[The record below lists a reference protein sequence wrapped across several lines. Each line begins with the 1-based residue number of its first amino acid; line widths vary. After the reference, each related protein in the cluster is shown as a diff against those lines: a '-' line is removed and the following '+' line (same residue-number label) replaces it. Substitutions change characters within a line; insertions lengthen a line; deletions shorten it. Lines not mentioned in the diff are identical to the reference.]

1 MFYRIIC
8 ALLLAFIAGCYSLAP
23 VCFAQTYKVGK
34 QEIEMELSV
43 PHTAFDRADFSGNSA
58 EEKEAR
64 AFMEANNIDLAVF
77 FDDGTEL
84 DILAIE
90 NPGKGFEDLSK
101 MPDAILKNED
111 FKATYLN
118 TYLKKADTKIIRI
131 KKETFEIKNFN
142 NIKYIKIDALVNE
155 KGRWMPR
162 RLYHTI
168 KYNTNFLCRFIFPDA
183 AKILPDKFTD
193 EVISAIRF
201 KEEKTTARTET
212 AAQKE
217 KGADR
222 TIIDPVKQEAS
233 APAAVK
239 NSSGDNGESK
249 ASITFKRALLRGLGG
264 FIVGGALFIIINLF
278 RYLRDKWKK
287 Q

>member
-1 MFYRIIC
+1 MFCNIVC
-8 ALLLAFIAGCYSLAP
+8 ALLLAFMAGCYSLAP

-34 QEIEMELSV
+34 QEIDMELSV

-58 EEKEAR
+58 EEKEIR
-64 AFMEANNIDLAVF
+64 ALMEANNIDLAVL

-90 NPGKGFEDLSK
+90 NPGKGFDDLSK
-101 MPDAILKNED
+101 MPDAFLKSED
-111 FKATYLN
+111 FKA

-155 KGRWMPR
+155 KGEWMPR

-201 KEEKTTARTET
+201 KEEKTAAPAET

-264 FIVGGALFIIINLF
+264 FIVGGTLFIIINLF

>member
-1 MFYRIIC
+1 MFCNIVC
-8 ALLLAFIAGCYSLAP
+8 ALLLAFMTGCYSLAP
-23 VCFAQTYKVGK
+23 VCFAQTYKIGE

-43 PHTAFDRADFSGNSA
+43 PHTAFGRADFSGNSA

-64 AFMEANNIDLAVF
+64 AFMEANNIYLAVF

-90 NPGKGFEDLSK
+90 NPVKGFEDLSK
-101 MPDAILKNED
+101 TPDAILKSED
-111 FKATYLN
+111 FKATYL
-118 TYLKKADTKIIRI
+118 KGVETKIIRT

-142 NIKYIKIDALVNE
+142 NIKYVKMDALLNE
-155 KGRWMPR
+155 KGRWIPR
-162 RLYHTI
+162 RLYHTS
-168 KYNTNFLCRFIFPDA
+168 KHNTSFLYLFIFPDA

-193 EVISAIRF
+193 EVISVIRF
-201 KEEKTTARTET
+201 KEEKATARTET

-222 TIIDPVKQEAS
+222 TIIDPVKQEAY